1 MQGAVA
7 KWGNSLAL
15 RLPRAIA
22 EDARLVEG
30 TPVDLRVEG
39 EKLIVT
45 ASRTRY
51 DLAELLKGMKAENR
65 HEETDWGGPRGEE
78 TW

>member
-1 MQGAVA
+1 MQSAVA

-22 EDARLVEG
+22 KDARLVEG
-30 TPVDLRVEG
+30 TAVELRVKG

-45 ASRTRY
+45 ASRARY
-51 DLAELLKGMKAENR
+51 DLSELLKGVKAESR
-65 HEETDWGGPRGEE
+65 HGETEWGGPHGEE